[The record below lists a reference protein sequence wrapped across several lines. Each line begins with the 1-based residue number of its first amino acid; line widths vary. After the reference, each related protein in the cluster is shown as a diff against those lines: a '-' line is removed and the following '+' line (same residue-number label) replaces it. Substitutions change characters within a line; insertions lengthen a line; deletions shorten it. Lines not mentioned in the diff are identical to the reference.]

1 VRHGPAIG
9 IYKIMSARHVLLI
22 LCLLGGVAGA
32 QPAHDE
38 APPPSETA
46 PAEAAPAEPP
56 AAEPAA
62 ATEPTATTPGE
73 NVTPERLRELVR
85 TAKAKVLER
94 MEIKITEKAA
104 DKMSRLGA
112 LIRWFSLAG
121 LLLLLMPLFLRKR
134 APGQGKRLFGY
145 SALAAITFVVTVN
158 LFGMVVVGFRSA
170 QAALGSATNPQL
182 HIASGFFD
190 TLDQNADE
198 LVMFGSQL
206 FGPTLE
212 QLQGDSDEPPVAIL
226 IENGKNLVK
235 DADVFVTIAK
245 AFKKLDFV
253 FGALPT
259 ILLIVTMALFVVAMR
274 PTLTEIVKLPMA
286 AASGANTSGKKVV
299 AGALRRVGGELLA
312 TVCTIGVLV
321 VLTLLAGAI
330 LGRVVGPAL
339 DALIAYFTLAVLYL
353 QQVSGASSGLVF
365 GMLFSVILFLVLNLA
380 AVILSM
386 SFFLGKSQKIFQ
398 RRFHDGVPVRA
409 HARFWKWGSASLLV
423 ALLFPWL
430 YIVVAEKVIDAI
442 NGKLTSGV
450 TEVASIPWTAIML
463 IGPGLLVVG
472 FVLLFWVARGIK
484 ALKFLAKYKPAQVPG
499 PNGP

>member
-1 VRHGPAIG
+1 MSVRRSVP
-9 IYKIMSARHVLLI
+9 LI
-22 LCLLGGVAGA
+22 LCLLVSVARAEPGA
-32 QPAHDE
+32 DE
-38 APPPSETA
+38 ASPPSGA
-46 PAEAAPAEPP
+46 PAEVAPSQPETGEQA
-56 AAEPAA
+56 AAEPA
-62 ATEPTATTPGE
+62 GQG
-73 NVTPERLRELVR
+73 VTPERLRELCR

-94 MEIKITEKAA
+94 MEDKITEKSA
-104 DKMSRLGA
+104 DKMSRLAA

-121 LLLLLMPLFLRKR
+121 LLLLLMPLFLFKR
-134 APGQGKRLFGY
+134 ARGQRMRLFGY

-158 LFGMVVVGFRSA
+158 LFGVVVVGFRSA

-190 TLDQNADE
+190 TLDQNADQ
-198 LVMFGSQL
+198 LAMFGQVL

-212 QLQGDSDEPPVAIL
+212 QLQGDSDEQPVAIL

-235 DADVFVTIAK
+235 DADVFVTVAN

-259 ILLIVTMALFVVAMR
+259 ILLIVTMLLFVLAMR
-274 PTLTEIVKLPMA
+274 PTLTEIVKLPLA
-286 AASGANTSGKKVV
+286 AASGANTSGKRVV
-299 AGALRRVGGELLA
+299 VGALRRVGGEMVA
-312 TVCTIGVLV
+312 TICTIVVLV

-339 DALIAYFTLAVLYL
+339 DALIAYFTLAVMYL

-398 RRFHDGVPVRA
+398 RRFHDGVPLRA
-409 HARFWKWGSASLLV
+409 HARFWKWGTASLLV
-423 ALLFPWL
+423 ALLVPWL
-430 YIVVAEKVIDAI
+430 YIVLAEKAIDAI
-442 NGKLTSGV
+442 NDKLTSGV
-450 TEVASIPWTAIML
+450 TDAASMPWTKIML
-463 IGPGLLVVG
+463 IGPALLVVG
-472 FVLLFWVARGIK
+472 FVLVFWLARGFK
-484 ALKFLAKYKPAQVPG
+484 ALKFLATYKPAQVPAPTTAG
-499 PNGP
+499 IHR